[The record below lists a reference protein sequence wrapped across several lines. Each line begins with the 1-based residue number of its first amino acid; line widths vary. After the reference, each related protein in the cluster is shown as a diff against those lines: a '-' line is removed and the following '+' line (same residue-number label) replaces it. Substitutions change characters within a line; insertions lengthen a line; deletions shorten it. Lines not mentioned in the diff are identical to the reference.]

1 MPASGVTREQR
12 PRRRPGTVGVLLL
25 SWFLTLSVLPLSG
38 SFAEG
43 PFGRTTPASQGL
55 WEEVLRENAPLSDPQ
70 SFFWMAVAHANLGQL
85 EESRAAFERWDKAD
99 PQRKTT
105 KLLVN
110 ESRAMLAQ
118 DPRDLRGL
126 NGLAF
131 LAYAEGNYAEA
142 IKYFQSV
149 VSVDEQNPWPRC
161 YLGFSLGKN
170 GQVNEAVKVLEE
182 GVRLF
187 PDNQVLHFLLGMA
200 YYRKGLFARALLE
213 MAKAPGALRYFR

>member
-1 MPASGVTREQR
+1 M
-12 PRRRPGTVGVLLL
+12 L
-25 SWFLTLSVLPLSG
+25 SWFLAVSVFALPGAFAG
-38 SFAEG
+38 SRL
-43 PFGRTTPASQGL
+43 GRIAPASQGL
-55 WEEVLRENAPLSDPQ
+55 WEEVLRENAPLGDPQ
-70 SFFWMAVAHANLGQL
+70 SFFWLAVAHANLGQL
-85 EESRAAFERWDKAD
+85 EESRTAFERWDKAD

-105 KLLVN
+105 KLLVS
-110 ESRAMLAQ
+110 ESRALLAQ
-118 DPRDLRGL
+118 DPGDLQGL

-142 IKYFQSV
+142 INYFQSV
-149 VSVDEQNPWPRC
+149 VSIDEQNPWPRC

-170 GQVNEAVKVLEE
+170 GQVNAAVKVLEE

-187 PDNQVLHFLLGMA
+187 PDNEVLHFLLGMA